1 MLDNMKKKLLQEKL
15 MKVTPIRLNENL
27 DIEIASVAKAVGE
40 SKQTVIR
47 LAIKEGLRIVE
58 RKLAPQKNNSKKGA

>member
-1 MLDNMKKKLLQEKL
+1 MKKKLLQEKL

-58 RKLAPQKNNSKKGA
+58 RKLAPQKNNSKKGE

>member
-1 MLDNMKKKLLQEKL
+1 MKKNLLQGKL

-27 DIEIASVAKAVGE
+27 DEEIAAVAKAVGE

-47 LAIKEGLRIVE
+47 LAIKEGLRSV
-58 RKLAPQKNNSKKGA
+58 LAKFGRQSDPINIKGK

>member
-1 MLDNMKKKLLQEKL
+1 MKKNLLQGKL

-27 DIEIASVAKAVGE
+27 DEEIAAVAKAVGE

-47 LAIKEGLRIVE
+47 LAIKEGLRSV
-58 RKLAPQKNNSKKGA
+58 LAKFVRQSDPINIKGK

>member
-1 MLDNMKKKLLQEKL
+1 MKKNRLQGKL

-27 DIEIASVAKAVGE
+27 DEEIAAVAKAVGE

-47 LAIKEGLRIVE
+47 LVIKEGLRSV
-58 RKLAPQKNNSKKGA
+58 LAKFDRQSDSINIKGK

>member
-1 MLDNMKKKLLQEKL
+1 MKKNRLQGKL

-27 DIEIASVAKAVGE
+27 DEEIAAVAKAVGE

-47 LAIKEGLRIVE
+47 LAIKEGLRSV
-58 RKLAPQKNNSKKGA
+58 LAKFDRQSDSINIKGK

>member
-1 MLDNMKKKLLQEKL
+1 MKKKLLQEKL

>member
-1 MLDNMKKKLLQEKL
+1 MKKNLLQGKL

-27 DIEIASVAKAVGE
+27 DEEIAAVAKAVGE

-47 LAIKEGLRIVE
+47 LAIKEGLRSV
-58 RKLAPQKNNSKKGA
+58 LAKFGRQSDSINIKGK